1 MIIKVLNTLAL
12 LFLLFEVEAQTPVL
26 VKDIINGVNYSPINA
41 TVVGNNLLFTAG
53 GKLWKSDGTNDGTVI
68 IKDVA
73 ITSFFNDSPDNIKQV
88 INNNLYFS
96 GRNPMGLWKTDGTTE
111 GTVLILIGDYSNGAI
126 QEITNVN
133 GILYFFTYAP
143 SVGSVKLW
151 KLSPIQIPVHLLAFT
166 AKPFNQKV
174 QLDWKTATEI
184 NTLGYDIERSTD
196 GQTWKILGF
205 VGAKN
210 RPSDYLYLDENP
222 NIDTINYYR
231 LNTLDVD
238 GKKEY
243 SKIIS
248 VKMNNLTSSIRI
260 FPTNTDGLINIETTL
275 IVQEIWVTN
284 SIGQI
289 VLTVNQPSI
298 NLTSLPTGIY
308 IVTVKTTNSIVS
320 ETVFKR

>member
-260 FPTNTDGLINIETTL
+260 FPTNTDGLINIETAL

>member
-1 MIIKVLNTLAL
+1 MVFYI
-12 LFLLFEVEAQTPVL
+12 
-26 VKDIINGVNYSPINA
+26 
-41 TVVGNNLLFTAG
+41 
-53 GKLWKSDGTNDGTVI
+53 
-68 IKDVA
+68 
-73 ITSFFNDSPDNIKQV
+73 
-88 INNNLYFS
+88 
-96 GRNPMGLWKTDGTTE
+96 
-111 GTVLILIGDYSNGAI
+111 
-126 QEITNVN
+126 
-133 GILYFFTYAP
+133 FTYVP
-143 SVGSVKLW
+143 NTRNVKLW
-151 KLSPIQIPVHLLAFT
+151 KLSQIQVPVELVAFS
-166 AKPFNQKV
+166 AKPINQKV
-174 QLDWKTATEI
+174 ELNWKTATEI

-289 VLTVNQPSI
+289 VLTVNQPYI